1 MSTNIAHAED
11 AWLNAEALITE
22 WMEEFI
28 QEWYRPV
35 AEMQLGLLLS
45 TLPDE
50 VKVQLEMMNPEA
62 YQALMKSY
70 MGGE

>member
-1 MSTNIAHAED
+1 MSTNIGHAEE
-11 AWLNAEALITE
+11 AWLNAEALIKE
-22 WMEEFI
+22 WMQDFI
-28 QEWYRPV
+28 KEWYRPV

>member
-1 MSTNIAHAED
+1 MPVNIAHAED

-22 WMEEFI
+22 WMGEFI
-28 QEWYRPV
+28 REWYRPV

-50 VKVQLEMMNPEA
+50 VKAQLEMMNPEA
-62 YQALMKSY
+62 YQALMKTY
-70 MGGE
+70 AGGG

>member
-1 MSTNIAHAED
+1 MTANIGHAEE

-22 WMEEFI
+22 WMGDFI
-28 QEWYRPV
+28 KEWYRPV

-50 VKVQLEMMNPEA
+50 VKAQLEMMNPEA
-62 YQALMKSY
+62 YEVLMKSY
-70 MGGE
+70 SGGR